1 MKDRIARTAAIGVLF
16 SLAATVGLWGGAL
29 ASASTALHSQAQVH
43 AQAQPPSGGTPA
55 AR

>member
-16 SLAATVGLWGGAL
+16 SLAASVGLWGGAL
-29 ASASTALHSQAQVH
+29 AAASTALHSPAQVH
-43 AQAQPPSGGTPA
+43 SQAQPQSGSTPA